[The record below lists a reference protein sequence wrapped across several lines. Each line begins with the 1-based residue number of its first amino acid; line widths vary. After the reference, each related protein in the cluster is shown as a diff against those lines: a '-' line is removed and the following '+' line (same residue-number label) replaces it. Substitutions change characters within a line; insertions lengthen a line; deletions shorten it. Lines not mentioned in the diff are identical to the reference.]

1 MKQAVRVKLWRV
13 TNYEQTWPSSNLLEF
28 VHWLAQ
34 KIAIIPEEH
43 RSNAEIEI
51 EREDPWESG
60 GPLEI
65 HIYYLRLETDEEE
78 FTREK
83 YNKLSEES
91 KVAAELRL
99 LADLKAKYE
108 QPKPDN
114 I

>member
-1 MKQAVRVKLWRV
+1 MKQAVRETVVRV
-13 TNYEQTWPSSNLLEF
+13 TNYESGWVPSNLLEF
-28 VHWLAQ
+28 RDWLAQ
-34 KIAIIPEEH
+34 KIAIIPEEY

-51 EREDPWESG
+51 EREDPWEPG

>member
-1 MKQAVRVKLWRV
+1 MKRAVREKVVCV

-28 VHWLAQ
+28 ADWLAQ
-34 KIAIIPEEH
+34 KIAIIPEEY

-51 EREDPWESG
+51 EREDPWEPG

-65 HIYYLRLETDEEE
+65 TIQYHRLETDEEE
-78 FTREK
+78 AKRENHAK
-83 YNKLSEES
+83 RCEES
-91 KVAAELRL
+91 KIAAELRL
-99 LADLKAKYE
+99 LADLKAKHE